1 MLWAHKQLTR
11 PVMHPVGSSAGPA
24 QDAHAHNVRT
34 RYVGIDG
41 QSPPWMEPSVLGG
54 RNVQIDQ
61 RLLVSYCFCALT
73 TQLRLTNKQPKFG
86 ELAQV
91 ILILKSRAICTS
103 KKRRK
108 LSV

>member
-1 MLWAHKQLTR
+1 MGAQATTR

-61 RLLVSYCFCALT
+61 
-73 TQLRLTNKQPKFG
+73 
-86 ELAQV
+86 
-91 ILILKSRAICTS
+91 TS
-103 KKRRK
+103 KKK
-108 LSV
+108 KIIGLSTPLSLVPFAMRSKQPDTIYPHDARNNNIGSA